1 MGVDGGKV
9 GWYLSQ
15 SIMFEFNKKNSITF
29 IWFVMGVAFPM
40 FVGLFKNT
48 IFTRIFTAKEYGE
61 YALVNITFSYATIF
75 FITWIS
81 GIVWRFYQRFKFR
94 DELDVFYSNVFF
106 LYTISFF
113 ILLFFTIL
121 YLIFQSEAIY
131 IELIIYTFL
140 FYISKE
146 IVMLIGIILRLNQND
161 KFYNI
166 IKIVQSLFGF
176 GILFLLVFSLNFRI
190 ESFFLSSFLIDIVII
205 VFFIYKNHSIITF
218 RFFSIQ
224 IQKEFL
230 HFGGKTIIISLLLLG
245 IVSSDRYIIS
255 YYDTIEH
262 VGIYNQL
269 YKFSE
274 LSIGAVIM
282 VLYGFINPILT
293 VKFEKNLIKSDK
305 LILKYFVMISLI
317 SIPIIVILSVFAK
330 PISAILFH
338 ESFAKYYYLIPFIL
352 ISAYLYGLVNLIELK
367 LKFENK
373 MNIIILFYSI
383 CLIMN
388 IILNVFFIP
397 KYGFQFAALS
407 TLITYIIMLVFFY
420 WYYMLKV
427 KLQ

>member
-1 MGVDGGKV
+1 
-9 GWYLSQ
+9 
-15 SIMFEFNKKNSITF
+15 
-29 IWFVMGVAFPM
+29 
-40 FVGLFKNT
+40 
-48 IFTRIFTAKEYGE
+48 
-61 YALVNITFSYATIF
+61 
-75 FITWIS
+75 
-81 GIVWRFYQRFKFR
+81 
-94 DELDVFYSNVFF
+94 
-106 LYTISFF
+106 
-113 ILLFFTIL
+113 
-121 YLIFQSEAIY
+121 
-131 IELIIYTFL
+131 
-140 FYISKE
+140 
-146 IVMLIGIILRLNQND
+146 
-161 KFYNI
+161 
-166 IKIVQSLFGF
+166 
-176 GILFLLVFSLNFRI
+176 
-190 ESFFLSSFLIDIVII
+190 
-205 VFFIYKNHSIITF
+205 
-218 RFFSIQ
+218 
-224 IQKEFL
+224 L